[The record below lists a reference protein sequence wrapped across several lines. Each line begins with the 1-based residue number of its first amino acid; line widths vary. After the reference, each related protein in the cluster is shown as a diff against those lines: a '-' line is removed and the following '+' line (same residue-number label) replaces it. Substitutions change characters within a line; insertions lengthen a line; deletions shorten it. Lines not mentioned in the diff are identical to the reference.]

1 MAITMEINT
10 VLNKDCMEGMVAM
23 DCGSVDLVAVSKS
36 KDKDG
41 NTINCELEQDDFRRK
56 SFGQT
61 YHETTAIINKL
72 REYKK
77 DDG

>member
-1 MAITMEINT
+1 MEINT
-10 VLNKDCMEGMVAM
+10 VQNKDCMEGMAAM
-23 DCGSVDLVAVSKS
+23 DGGSVDIVAVSKS

-41 NTINCELEQDDFRRK
+41 NTINCELEQDDFRSK